1 MIAALKFVH
10 IATIA
15 VWCAG
20 LICLPG
26 LYAQRAHAHEDDRL
40 YRLQAFVRF
49 AYIGIIS
56 PAAFLAVASGTALI
70 FAAETYDVWFMV
82 KLAFVGAL
90 VVIHVLTGLV
100 IIRLFNDG
108 EVYPA
113 WRFVGV
119 TVATVFVV
127 VAILVIVL
135 AKPVIDVEFLPD
147 LFFTPGALGE
157 ALSGLNPW
165 ARR

>member
-10 IATIA
+10 IAAIA
-15 VWCAG
+15 LWCAG

-26 LYAQRAHAHEDDRL
+26 LYAQRAHAKHPHHL
-40 YRLQAFVRF
+40 YRLHGFVRF
-49 AYIGIIS
+49 AYVSLIS
-56 PAAFLAVASGTALI
+56 PAAFLAVATGTGLI
-70 FAAETYDVWFMV
+70 FAVETFDVWFMV

-100 IIRLFNDG
+100 IIRLFDKG
-108 EVYPA
+108 ETYPA

-119 TVATVFVV
+119 TIVTVLVT
-127 VAILVIVL
+127 VAILVVVL
-135 AKPVIDVEFLPD
+135 AKPALDVDFLPD
-147 LFFTPGALGE
+147 FFFTPGALGE

>member
-1 MIAALKFVH
+1 MIETLKFLHIAA
-10 IATIA
+10 IAI
-15 VWCAG
+15 WCAG

-26 LYAQRAHAHEDDRL
+26 LYAQRAHAKEDERL
-40 YRLQAFVRF
+40 YRLQGFVRF

-56 PAAFLAVASGTALI
+56 PAAFVSVASGTALVFVAEI
-70 FAAETYDVWFMV
+70 FDVWFMV

-119 TVATVFVV
+119 TIITVLVV
-127 VAILVIVL
+127 IAILVIVL
-135 AKPVIDVEFLPD
+135 AKPRIVVDFLPD